1 MFHKVAMA
9 VAVAA
14 LTLAGCGGGGGSGG
28 AAPVNYSPAEGA
40 VFTAGP
46 APEFHA
52 PRPRLAIGSIVYQF
66 SLYTETGDMTRI
78 ITESEEIAGSSD
90 GASWTPEATLE
101 ENQAYLW
108 GWTATW
114 TENGVTKSET
124 SVSHVIRTL
133 KSGGLLPRG
142 PRDGGYLDAN
152 LAAQPRLAVTNAY
165 TAGDAAVTYDF
176 EISSDPQF
184 TSLAASGSGAEQT
197 TGSQDHTAWQGELAT
212 SAALT
217 PGVTYYWRARAV
229 IDGVA
234 TGWYGPYSFTVTGLC
249 EISGSQYAEYV
260 VEWHQNMACPDL
272 VRTDTS
278 EILGPPVVGGFIT
291 QDDPGYGFVSMNQD
305 ATLSFEMGKTIYNGP
320 GNDLGVY
327 EYVSTEAL
335 ELFAGLSESGPW
347 YSLGMQWCHVRCDF
361 DLGAA
366 GLNYARY
373 FKIRSVP
380 GECYQ
385 TAGPDI
391 YGIIG
396 FNLGGGADQC
406 VR

>member
-1 MFHKVAMA
+1 MFA
-9 VAVAA
+9 
-14 LTLAGCGGGGGSGG
+14 
-28 AAPVNYSPAEGA
+28 
-40 VFTAGP
+40 AGP

-52 PRPRLAIGSIVYQF
+52 LKPRLALGAVIFQF
-66 SLYTETGDMTRI
+66 SLYTEAGDMTRI
-78 ITESEEIAGSSD
+78 ITESEEITGSAD

-108 GWTATW
+108 LWTATW
-114 TENGVTKSET
+114 TENGAAKSET
-124 SVSHVIRTL
+124 SDPHVIRIL
-133 KSGGLLPRG
+133 KNGGLLPLG

-176 EISSDPQF
+176 EIHSDPQF
-184 TSLAASGSGAEQT
+184 ASLAASGSGAEQT
-197 TGSQDHTAWQGELAT
+197 AGSQDHSAWQGDLGST
-212 SAALT
+212 GALI

-234 TGWYGPYSFTVTGLC
+234 TGWYGPYSFIVTDLC
-249 EISGSQYAEYV
+249 SITGSQYAEYV
-260 VEWHQNMACPDL
+260 VEWHQNVACPAL

-291 QDDPGYGFVSMNQD
+291 QDDPGYGFVSMNHN
-305 ATLSFEMGKTIYNGP
+305 AELSFEMGRTIFNGS
-320 GNDLGVY
+320 GNDLGVH

-335 ELFAGLSESGPW
+335 ELFAGLTESGPW
-347 YSLGMQWCHVRCDF
+347 YSLGVQWCHVRCDF

-366 GLNYARY
+366 GLTYARY
-373 FKIRSVP
+373 FKIRSMP
-380 GECYQ
+380 LPDCYQ

-391 YGIIG
+391 YGIVG
-396 FNLGGGADQC
+396 FNLGGGANQC